1 MDYTNVLTIITMFT
15 YQRWR
20 MVGMSDKLTFEQ
32 WKDDI
37 DISVSPE
44 AIESLRLYHGVDGNK
59 EVDIMLR
66 SMYNNYLQE
75 DNTMT

>member
-1 MDYTNVLTIITMFT
+1 MVAMLTK
-15 YQRWR
+15 R
-20 MVGMSDKLTFEQ
+20 TFQQ

-44 AIESLRLYHGVDGNK
+44 AIEALRIYHGVDGNK
-59 EVDIMLR
+59 EVDIMLQ
-66 SMYNNYLQE
+66 SMYNNYLKE

>member
-1 MDYTNVLTIITMFT
+1 
-15 YQRWR
+15 
-20 MVGMSDKLTFEQ
+20 MSTKPTFEQ

-44 AIESLRLYHGVDGNK
+44 AIEALRVYHGVDGNK
-59 EVDIMLR
+59 EVDIMLQ
-66 SMYNNYLQE
+66 SMYNNYLKE

>member
-1 MDYTNVLTIITMFT
+1 
-15 YQRWR
+15 
-20 MVGMSDKLTFEQ
+20 MSDKLTFEQ

>member
-1 MDYTNVLTIITMFT
+1 ML
-15 YQRWR
+15 
-20 MVGMSDKLTFEQ
+20 DKLTYEQ

-44 AIESLRLYHGVDGNK
+44 AIEALRVYHGVDGNK
-59 EVDIMLR
+59 EVDIMLQ